1 MRVLAALLA
10 MSVLV
15 MPLCLALPVQADGA
29 PDAGAQGAAASAL
42 APESLRPG
50 VRVRISDIASL
61 SNMASR
67 QLVGYGLVIG
77 LNGSGDNARGAPFT
91 AQSIK
96 SMLDRLGVNV
106 PTGALQA
113 RNVAAVVVTAELPA
127 DANLGTR
134 IDVTASSLGD
144 AKSLAGGMLVLTPLM
159 GGDGKIYAVAQGP
172 VTVGGFE
179 ANGASEQL
187 TAGVPTTGRL
197 PDGAMVQRLPEGGQR
212 DDRYAALEL
221 KNAGFGLSVRVADRI
236 NQHSLQRFGVDAAR
250 EKDARTIILRR
261 PQNVS
266 LSRFLAEIGALEV
279 EAEERAVV
287 VIDERSGTI
296 VIGQNVRVSKVAVTH
311 GNLTVR
317 VTETP
322 AVSQPNPFAN
332 GATVVTSET
341 GIDANEPPG
350 QLELINGNSLHSLV
364 RGLNQ
369 MGLRPKGIIAILQA
383 IKSAGALHAE
393 LVVQ

>member
-1 MRVLAALLA
+1 
-10 MSVLV
+10 
-15 MPLCLALPVQADGA
+15 
-29 PDAGAQGAAASAL
+29 
-42 APESLRPG
+42 
-50 VRVRISDIASL
+50 
-61 SNMASR
+61 
-67 QLVGYGLVIG
+67 
-77 LNGSGDNARGAPFT
+77 
-91 AQSIK
+91 
-96 SMLDRLGVNV
+96 
-106 PTGALQA
+106 
-113 RNVAAVVVTAELPA
+113 
-127 DANLGTR
+127 
-134 IDVTASSLGD
+134 
-144 AKSLAGGMLVLTPLM
+144 
-159 GGDGKIYAVAQGP
+159 
-172 VTVGGFE
+172 
-179 ANGASEQL
+179 
-187 TAGVPTTGRL
+187 
-197 PDGAMVQRLPEGGQR
+197 
-212 DDRYAALEL
+212 
-221 KNAGFGLSVRVADRI
+221 
-236 NQHSLQRFGVDAAR
+236 
-250 EKDARTIILRR
+250 
-261 PQNVS
+261 
-266 LSRFLAEIGALEV
+266 
-279 EAEERAVV
+279 VV